1 MALAC
6 ETEHCQ
12 LFLLQNVG
20 NPRYSTCGQQG
31 VAVKPRQGDA
41 LLFYSQTPN
50 GTLDTLSLHSG
61 CPVIHGN
68 KWSATKCA
76 VATWQQS
83 GIPAWLQT
91 LLSSL

>member
-1 MALAC
+1 
-6 ETEHCQ
+6 
-12 LFLLQNVG
+12 
-20 NPRYSTCGQQG
+20 
-31 VAVKPRQGDA
+31 VKPRQGDA

-76 VATWQQS
+76 IFRRP
-83 GIPAWLQT
+83 GIPALLHTFLPFTPVHRWLSIPHLAKQYHDVPDCRWMRVDT
-91 LLSSL
+91 FHI

>member
-1 MALAC
+1 M
-6 ETEHCQ
+6 
-12 LFLLQNVG
+12 
-20 NPRYSTCGQQG
+20 
-31 VAVKPRQGDA
+31 KPRQGDA

-76 VATWQQS
+76 IAIFRRP
-83 GIPAWLQT
+83 GIPALLHTFLPFTPVQRWLSIPHLAKQHHDVPDCRWMRVDT
-91 LLSSL
+91 FHI

>member
-1 MALAC
+1 
-6 ETEHCQ
+6 
-12 LFLLQNVG
+12 
-20 NPRYSTCGQQG
+20 
-31 VAVKPRQGDA
+31 VKPRQGDA

-76 VATWQQS
+76 VATFRR
-83 GIPAWLQT
+83 PAIFSWLHVLLTFTPVQT
-91 LLSSL
+91 WASIRHLAQATS

>member
-1 MALAC
+1 
-6 ETEHCQ
+6 
-12 LFLLQNVG
+12 
-20 NPRYSTCGQQG
+20 
-31 VAVKPRQGDA
+31 VKPRQGDA

-76 VATWQQS
+76 VATFHRPD
-83 GIPAWLQT
+83 IPSLLHVSLTFTPVQT
-91 LLSSL
+91 WPSICHLAHATS